1 MMYTELKLKLMNIL
15 THEDEDVRIQAGE
28 ILASLPSEQI
38 VDFLSTLF
46 KEYEGLL
53 VRNQALQNQVQAA
66 YLFRE
71 EKNDYAVDTT
81 DLIGDLEW

>member
-66 YLFRE
+66 YLYRE